1 MRPFCTALN
10 TEVDDTVSSWK
21 LSLPRRAVRDYPSV
35 GLTESKIWKTRRET
49 RTTPSY
55 SPIRTPNSSLA
66 HELDTDDLRSFYDL
80 ARPSDHAAAP
90 SRRRSRLRS
99 ATASRR
105 SSLRR
110 LGTESLLT
118 PRWRGVDSNC
128 PVRDAVASRQRGRGK
143 RRLLRAAIGSSSG
156 RRSTTRSV
164 SRGRQ
169 RLA

>member
-66 HELDTDDLRSFYDL
+66 HELDTED
-80 ARPSDHAAAP
+80 
-90 SRRRSRLRS
+90 
-99 ATASRR
+99 
-105 SSLRR
+105 
-110 LGTESLLT
+110 
-118 PRWRGVDSNC
+118 
-128 PVRDAVASRQRGRGK
+128 
-143 RRLLRAAIGSSSG
+143 
-156 RRSTTRSV
+156 RSV
-164 SRGRQ
+164 STQHQHEDRHSPAPDPDLTRDESIPPRSDGCERNNRGLRCKWLPGAAQ
-169 RLA
+169 KPTALCID